1 VHRIGAPASDQKE
14 TTMLKG
20 FKEFILR
27 GNVVDLAVGIVIGA
41 AFTTVVT
48 QLTDSFL
55 KPLIQ
60 LVGGGGVTGGTFEID
75 GVTFDWGTFVNAVIT
90 FVITAA
96 AIYFLVVA
104 PMNMLNAR
112 RERGKETDVPPTHEE
127 RMLALLEEIA
137 ANSRKD

>member
-1 VHRIGAPASDQKE
+1 
-14 TTMLKG
+14 MLKG

-27 GNVVDLAVGIVIGA
+27 GNVIDLAVGIVIGA
-41 AFTTVVT
+41 AFTAVVT
-48 QLTDSFL
+48 QLTASFL
-55 KPLIQ
+55 DPIIQ
-60 LVGGGGVTGGTFEID
+60 LVGGGGTDGGTFTVD
-75 GVTFDWGTFVNAVIT
+75 GVIFDWGAFINAVIT
-90 FVITAA
+90 FIITAA

>member
-1 VHRIGAPASDQKE
+1 
-14 TTMLKG
+14 MLKG

-27 GNVVDLAVGIVIGA
+27 GNVIDLAVGIVIGA
-41 AFTTVVT
+41 AFTAVVT
-48 QLTDSFL
+48 QLTASFL
-55 KPLIQ
+55 DPVIQ
-60 LVGGGGVTGGTFEID
+60 LVGGGGTEGGTFTVD
-75 GVTFDWGTFVNAVIT
+75 GVVFDWGAFINAVIT

>member
-1 VHRIGAPASDQKE
+1 
-14 TTMLKG
+14 MLKG

-60 LVGGGGVTGGTFEID
+60 LVGGGGVDGGTFEIN
-75 GVTFDWGTFVNAVIT
+75 GVTFDWGSFINAVIT

-112 RERGKETDVPPTHEE
+112 RERGKETDVPPTNEE

>member
-1 VHRIGAPASDQKE
+1 
-14 TTMLKG
+14 MLKG

-27 GNVVDLAVGIVIGA
+27 GNVIDLAVGIVIGA
-41 AFTTVVT
+41 AFTAVVT
-48 QLTDSFL
+48 QLTASFL
-55 KPLIQ
+55 DPIIQ
-60 LVGGGGVTGGTFEID
+60 LVGGGGTDGGTFIVD
-75 GVTFDWGTFVNAVIT
+75 GVVFDWGAFINAVIT